1 LVEAAL
7 DEFDCFS
14 SITHA
19 NRMAR
24 FWKQCADYP
33 IGNCDCLVVK
43 FEEFNA
49 SLEWK

>member
-1 LVEAAL
+1 MSLIVSPPSP
-7 DEFDCFS
+7 D
-14 SITHA
+14 A

-24 FWKQCADYP
+24 FWKQCDDYP

-43 FEEFNA
+43 FKEFNA